1 MISLIMTVLNEK
13 TTLPKW
19 FESISAQTVK
29 PDEIVIV
36 DGLSSD
42 GTWEYLQKMTGVFSI
57 LKIFRE
63 PGNIAHGRNFAI
75 RKSEGSVIVV
85 ADAGCIYDKKWFES
99 IVKPFEKKEVTWSA
113 TGFGPWFEKSDGLLV
128 YLIAASTIPAVG
140 EFKKSWLPSS
150 RSVAFRKDRW
160 QTAGGY
166 PEWIPFCEDVL
177 FDNKLIT
184 KEGLP
189 YFIREPLA
197 LWRPRIR
204 LSKYFK
210 QLFNYT
216 RSEGHG
222 SINTIRQIVRYV
234 VYTTSV
240 LLLFLS
246 FKISSLFFVPLIVG
260 LVAYINKFWKRW
272 IEFTTGKT
280 AVFRLLG
287 FFVMPMVVAFGDV
300 AKMFGYLFGRVE
312 RFLKIVSEK

>member
-36 DGLSSD
+36 DGGSTD
-42 GTWEYLQKMTGVFSI
+42 GTWEYLREMTGIYSI

-75 RKSEGSVIVV
+75 KKSDGSVIAV
-85 ADAGCIYDKKWFES
+85 ADAGCVYGNKWFES

-113 TGFGPWFEKSDGLLV
+113 TGFGPWFEKGDGLLI

-140 EFKKSWLPSS
+140 EFKRSWLPSS

-160 QTAGGY
+160 QTADGY

-177 FDNKLIT
+177 FDNKLMT

-197 LWRPRIR
+197 LWRPRTK

-222 SINTIRQIVRYV
+222 FINTFRQIVRYV
-234 VYTTSV
+234 VYTASV

-246 FKISSLFFVPLIVG
+246 FDKSSLFLVPLFIGSVVY
-260 LVAYINKFWKRW
+260 LNKFWKRW
-272 IEFTTGKT
+272 FEFTVGKI
-280 AVFRLLG
+280 AAFRLIG
-287 FFVMPMVVAFGDV
+287 FFLTPMVVVLGDV
-300 AKMFGYLFGRVE
+300 AEMFGYLLGFVE
-312 RFLKIVSEK
+312 RSLKIVSEK